1 MRRWRSSFS
10 KKNSSEDSRRSYA
23 GRTKAPG
30 PHDRWHTRWRS
41 RKRNR
46 RNGNRGTRHARNG
59 AKSCN
64 GIPIFGRRNTMMWT
78 TVRGFTDCCSSITAL
93 TKTGKRAGRAVR
105 FVRKEDQGM
114 SDEKGPKDVAY
125 YGHPPFVAPEIG
137 EQPPVGAWIAKDAA
151 CRGGMTGAAEMS

>member
-30 PHDRWHTRWRS
+30 PRDRRRTRWGR
-41 RKRNR
+41 RKKNR
-46 RNGNRGTRHARNG
+46 RNGNRGTRTAQNV

-78 TVRGFTDCCSSITAL
+78 TVRGFTDCCSSITAGI
-93 TKTGKRAGRAVR
+93 KPGKRDEGEMLSYPV
-105 FVRKEDQGM
+105 FVGYRIFIQRSILFVKVLECL
-114 SDEKGPKDVAY
+114 AHICFLL
-125 YGHPPFVAPEIG
+125 YGIKPFVA
-137 EQPPVGAWIAKDAA
+137 
-151 CRGGMTGAAEMS
+151 